1 MPLQLRP
8 DSTIELS
15 IFEQSPTLR
24 DIYTQLCFCYP
35 IADGVSVTAI
45 AETLKRGLER
55 LTASFPWL
63 AGQVITEGASKGS
76 SGVFKIS
83 PFGKI
88 PHLVVKNLMNDDLA
102 PKMDALR
109 EANFPFSMLEE
120 NVICPRMTLA
130 GGLGE
135 TSSDPSPVLLLQANF
150 ITGGLLLTI
159 VASHS
164 AMDIVGQVQ
173 MIYLLSKACRNE
185 PFTDEEVMN
194 GNLDRRNLIP
204 LLDDRCQPDHKSVS
218 QVEKPAPS
226 KSTSGDHLPSPTTS
240 SLSWAYFTFKPA
252 SLAVLKAVATSS
264 ITVPST
270 FISTDDALCA
280 LIWQSVVRARLARL
294 DPATDSVFKRAVD
307 MRRYL
312 NISKE
317 FPGNM
322 STKTTNS
329 STLQKVIDQSLGDVA
344 SQLRSVLDPEI
355 MKYNM
360 IANAT
365 AQIRTRDKSVNSPVD
380 RTKCIVMSS
389 WSKVD
394 CYEFDF
400 NLGLGRPESVRRP
413 QFSPVESVV
422 YLLPK
427 ALDGEIVAG
436 LCLRDDDMEKL
447 KVDKEFMKYGQYIG

>member
-1 MPLQLRP
+1 M
-8 DSTIELS
+8 DLS
-15 IFEQSPTLR
+15 IFEQSPRLR
-24 DIYTQLCFCYP
+24 DVYTQLCFCYP
-35 IADGVSVTAI
+35 VADGASLTAI
-45 AETLKRGLER
+45 VETLTSGLER

-63 AGQVITEGASKGS
+63 AGQVINEGASKGNT
-76 SGVFKIS
+76 GVFKIS
-83 PFGKI
+83 PFGRI

-102 PKMDALR
+102 PTMDALR
-109 EANFPFSMLEE
+109 ESNFPFSMLEE

-135 TSSDPSPVLLLQANF
+135 TLSDPSPVLLLQANF

-164 AMDIVGQVQ
+164 TMDIVGQVQ

-185 PFTDEEVMN
+185 PFTGEEVKN
-194 GNLDRRNLIP
+194 GSLDRRNLIP
-204 LLDDRCQPDHKSVS
+204 LLDGHWEPDPKPVCQAV
-218 QVEKPAPS
+218 KPAPS
-226 KSTSGDHLPSPTTS
+226 HSASGDHLPSPAPP

-252 SLAVLKAVATSS
+252 SLAVLKALATSS

-280 LIWQSVVRARLARL
+280 LIWQSIVHARLARL
-294 DPATDSVFKRAVD
+294 DPETESIFTRAVD

-322 STKTTNS
+322 TTKTTS
-329 STLQKVIDQSLGDVA
+329 ISTLQKLMNQSLGDVA
-344 SQLRSVLDPEI
+344 SQLRSVLDPGI
-355 MKYNM
+355 LTYNM
-360 IANAT
+360 QAYAT
-365 AQIRTRDKSVNSPVD
+365 SQSRMRDKPANSPVD
-380 RTKCIVMSS
+380 RTKYIVMSS

-413 QFSPVESVV
+413 QFSPVEGVV

-427 ALDGEIVAG
+427 APDGEIVAG

-447 KVDKEFMKYGQYIG
+447 KVDEEFVKYGQYNG